1 MEMKSKYRILI
12 AAAIFPFV
20 VTGVFLIFLP
30 DQVPMHYN
38 ARGELDRMGSK
49 YENLLL
55 PVLYLIPAALLFF
68 LAKQQRKKQE
78 YRNENVLVVAGIL
91 IQLMQTVLLLITL
104 VNDLTYNGPS
114 DQPPDIYKLAGIG
127 IGVLLIVLG
136 NVMPKAARNALFGL
150 RTVWSMKN
158 DRVWQHSQ
166 RFAGYTG
173 IFCGFLM
180 VLAGIFFNQAVV
192 LGVVT
197 GLLLVWLAV
206 CTAASYR
213 FYKTDLQLD
222 ANNLIKPN

>member
-1 MEMKSKYRILI
+1 MEMRSKYRILI
-12 AAAIFPFV
+12 ASAILPFV

-55 PVLYLIPAALLFF
+55 PVLYLIPAALMFF

-78 YRNENVLVVAGIL
+78 YRNEKVLVITGIF
-91 IQLMQTVLLLITL
+91 IQLMQTVLLVISL
-104 VNDLTYNGPS
+104 VNDLTYTGPS
-114 DQPPDIYKLAGIG
+114 DQPPDICKLTGIG
-127 IGVLLIVLG
+127 IGVLLIIYG
-136 NVMPKAARNALFGL
+136 NVMPKAARNTLFGL

-166 RFAGYTG
+166 RFAGYTS

-180 VLAGIFFNQAVV
+180 ILAGIFFNQAVV
-192 LGVVT
+192 LGVIT
-197 GLLLVWLAV
+197 GLLLVWV
-206 CTAASYR
+206 VICTAASYR
-213 FYKTDLQLD
+213 FYRADLQHEVE
-222 ANNLIKPN
+222 

>member
-1 MEMKSKYRILI
+1 MEMKNKYRILI
-12 AAAIFPFV
+12 AAAILPFV
-20 VTGVFLIFLP
+20 ITGVFLIFLP

-55 PVLYLIPAALLFF
+55 PVLYLIPTALLFF

-78 YRNENVLVVAGIL
+78 YRNEKVLVITGIL
-91 IQLMQTVLLLITL
+91 MQLMQTVLLVISL

-114 DQPPDIYKLAGIG
+114 DQPPDICKLIGIG
-127 IGVLLIVLG
+127 LGVLLIIFG
-136 NVMPKAARNALFGL
+136 NMMPKAARNTLFGL

-192 LGVVT
+192 FVAVT
-197 GLLLVWLAV
+197 GLLLIWVLI

-213 FYKTDLQLD
+213 FYKTDLKHEAQ
-222 ANNLIKPN
+222 